1 MKDERKAVGIAW
13 AAAGLKTVGEVR
25 EVSEDTLLSFQDFG
39 LKSLATVRESLV
51 CRRQTVSGRYKMTG
65 NRSKGTAYPLPQ

>member
-25 EVSEDTLLSFQDFG
+25 EVSVDTLLSF
-39 LKSLATVRESLV
+39 
-51 CRRQTVSGRYKMTG
+51 
-65 NRSKGTAYPLPQ
+65 